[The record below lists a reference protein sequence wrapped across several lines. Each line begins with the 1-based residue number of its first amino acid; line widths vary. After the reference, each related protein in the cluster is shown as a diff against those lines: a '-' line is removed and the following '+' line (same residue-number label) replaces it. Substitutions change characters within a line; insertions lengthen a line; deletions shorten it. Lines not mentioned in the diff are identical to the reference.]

1 MTTRLDVT
9 PWARKALSA
18 EDRAA
23 IIEAAPDGASVFL
36 SCAHPPR
43 PAMGGRPAR
52 PGVYLAAIIRY
63 PSQWTGEG
71 STPLA
76 AFSRALVEVPS
87 DGV

>member
-1 MTTRLDVT
+1 VSVRLDAT
-9 PWARKALSA
+9 PWARKAMTP

-23 IIEAAPDGASVFL
+23 IVAAIPDGASVFL

-43 PAMGGRPAR
+43 PAIGGYPAR

-87 DGV
+87 DVV